1 MKNKLRTLAAV
12 ALALTVTAAS
22 IPTAAPVS
30 AAGSPTVQPRYAYIN
45 SASAHLYDNEDDTA
59 TFTVSCSGV
68 TNVDTIEME
77 VVLQKK
83 GLLGIYTKED
93 EASKTVSKN
102 AAGFTGS
109 FDIDS
114 SKTYRIKYTYT
125 VYVGND
131 DESDTMYSYPTD

>member
-1 MKNKLRTLAAV
+1 MKSKLRSLAAI
-12 ALALTVTAAS
+12 ALALTVATAS
-22 IPTAAPVS
+22 IPTVFAAET
-30 AAGSPTVQPRYAYIN
+30 PTVQPRYTYIAA
-45 SASAHLYDNEDDTA
+45 ASAHLYDNEDDTA

-114 SKTYRIKYTYT
+114 SKTYRIKFTYT

-131 DESDTMYSYPTD
+131 DESDSMYSYPTD

>member
-12 ALALTVTAAS
+12 ALALIVTTAS

-45 SASAHLYDNEDDTA
+45 SASADLFDNEDDTA
-59 TFTVSCSGV
+59 DFAVTCSGV

-83 GLLGIYTKED
+83 GLLGIYTKQD
-93 EASKTVSKN
+93 ETSKTVNKN
-102 AAGFTGS
+102 SATFVGS

-125 VYVGND
+125 VYVGNN
-131 DESDTMYSYPTD
+131 DESDTMYSDPT